1 MANEISSQITS
12 TVLKQSRPTEQPR
25 KLEAVAEGVSNRQ
38 DVAAGLAAQSG
49 NSVIQGEGIPTKG
62 QLEEAVSDINAY
74 VQTVNREVQFRVDE
88 ALPLGRAIVT
98 VINADTEETI
108 REFPSEEALALA
120 HRLKDQKLEEA
131 QSQVVGLIISAQA

>member
-12 TVLKQSRPTEQPR
+12 TVLKRSRPTEQSR
-25 KLEAVAEGVSNRQ
+25 KLEAAAEGVSNRQ
-38 DVAAGLAAQSG
+38 DVAAGRVVQSG
-49 NSVIQGEGIPTKG
+49 NSVIKGEVIPTKG

-131 QSQVVGLIISAQA
+131 QSQIVGLIISARA